1 MKTNAGRI
9 ILDVA
14 MAVLLVLMYKKTV
27 VSMEFHEIGG
37 LVVGGLFLIHN
48 LLNWKWIVGI
58 SRKILGRSLAPR
70 VRVGYAVD
78 VLLLVSVVFIALSGI
93 MISQTILT
101 GISGNVAR
109 GRLGHY
115 FFSAVALV
123 LVGIHIGLHW
133 SFIRTSFA
141 KVLRLPRA
149 VARPLGTV
157 CLTVV
162 LVYGGY
168 SMVTSSFARWLTDP
182 FVVLASSGGELL
194 EAGGGGVHAGGGQ
207 GAGKGA
213 GGGPSTPGETL
224 GVIAT
229 YGSIAAV
236 FTALTWLTERKL
248 KRRKPPKPVSQ
259 PA

>member
-1 MKTNAGRI
+1 MKTNVMRI
-9 ILDVA
+9 SLDVV
-14 MAVLLVLMYKKTV
+14 MAVLLILMYKKTAI
-27 VSMEFHEIGG
+27 SLEFHEVGG
-37 LVVGGLFLIHN
+37 LVVGGMFLIHN
-48 LLNWKWIVGI
+48 LLNRKWIVGI
-58 SRKILGRSLAPR
+58 TRRVFGKALAPR

-78 VLLLVSVVFIALSGI
+78 VLLLVSMVLIALTGI

-101 GISGNVAR
+101 GISGNVAV
-109 GRLGHY
+109 GRLMHY
-115 FFSAVALV
+115 FFSAAALV

-149 VARPLGTV
+149 VARPLGIV
-157 CLTVV
+157 CLAAV

-194 EAGGGGVHAGGGQ
+194 EVGGGGEHSGGGQ
-207 GAGKGA
+207 GLGKGA
-213 GGGPSTPGETL
+213 GGGSSNQGGAL
-224 GVIAT
+224 GVITT

-236 FTALTWLTERKL
+236 FTALTWLIERTQ
-248 KRRKPPKPVSQ
+248 KRRRRPKPAPQ